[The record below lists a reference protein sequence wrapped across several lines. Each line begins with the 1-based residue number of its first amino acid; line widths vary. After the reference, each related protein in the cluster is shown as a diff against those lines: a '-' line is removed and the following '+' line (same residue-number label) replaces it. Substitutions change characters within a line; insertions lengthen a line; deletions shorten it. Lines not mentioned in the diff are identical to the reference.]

1 MEKGLYIATSVTE
14 QTISAVKTAVPACSA
29 VPEENHKGR

>member
-1 MEKGLYIATSVTE
+1 MEKGLYIATSVME
-14 QTISAVKTAVPACSA
+14 QPISAVTTAVPACSA